1 MTGDSLQN
9 QARELKAAIPLARK
23 NNRGLGESRTFEIV
37 KDFTM
42 YAEGSVLV
50 KSGNTHII
58 CTASVEN
65 RVPPFRRG
73 SGLGWVTAEY
83 GMLPRA
89 TNTRTTREV
98 SNGKPSGRTSEIQ
111 RLIGRSLRA
120 VIDRKL
126 LGPRSLLVDCDVI
139 EADGGTRTAA
149 ITGSTVAVSLA
160 LERLMKTGV
169 LSESPLK
176 ALVAAVSV
184 GLVDGEAR
192 LDLDYAE
199 DSAADVDMNVV
210 KTSTGRYI
218 ELQGTAEGKTFD
230 DDQLCQASITKKIAG
245 FSLSNPR
252 HQAVSLRPVGF
263 AIGLRTQGHAQGRA
277 TTRRW
282 RLSSSQSAGKPAVS
296 MHSTAY
302 RRT

>member
-111 RLIGRSLRA
+111 RLIGRSLRS
-120 VIDRKL
+120 VIDMSV
-126 LGPRSLLVDCDVI
+126 LGEHTIWLDCDVI
-139 EADGGTRTAA
+139 QADGGTRTAA
-149 ITGSTVAVSLA
+149 ITGGFVALVLA
-160 LERLMKTGV
+160 LRELGKSHKFSRP
-169 LSESPLK
+169 PLRRH
-176 ALVAAVSV
+176 VAAVSV
-184 GLVDGEAR
+184 GLMEGRPV
-192 LDLDYAE
+192 LDMDYDE
-199 DSAADVDMNVV
+199 DSSAQVDMNLVM
-210 KTSTGRYI
+210 TDDLEII
-218 ELQGTAEGKTFD
+218 EIQGTAEENPFPRELLNRMLEMAEAGITERVQAQRAALGGK
-230 DDQLCQASITKKIAG
+230 L
-245 FSLSNPR
+245 
-252 HQAVSLRPVGF
+252 V
-263 AIGLRTQGHAQGRA
+263 
-277 TTRRW
+277 
-282 RLSSSQSAGKPAVS
+282 
-296 MHSTAY
+296 
-302 RRT
+302 